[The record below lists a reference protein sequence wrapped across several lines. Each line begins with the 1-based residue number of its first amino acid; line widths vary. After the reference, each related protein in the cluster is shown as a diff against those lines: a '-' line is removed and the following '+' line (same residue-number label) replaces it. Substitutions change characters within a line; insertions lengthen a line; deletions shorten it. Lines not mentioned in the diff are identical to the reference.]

1 MKYLLCLV
9 ILIGIFCVSEE
20 FIDFINQ
27 EQIKKR
33 EATTTA
39 ILEKCRETELVRY
52 EYYSFG
58 YYTNDYMLIFSDGNK
73 IPLYRQ
79 YNLKQANKMLKKC
92 FEHKTKSEAEALY
105 EKFKIRN
112 LSF

>member
-58 YYTNDYMLIFSDGNK
+58 YYSTAALLFNEIIQQKKNK
-73 IPLYRQ
+73 
-79 YNLKQANKMLKKC
+79 
-92 FEHKTKSEAEALY
+92 
-105 EKFKIRN
+105 
-112 LSF
+112 